1 MQDLQPRTNRWAN
14 HIGAT
19 ENIVFDADDK
29 HDAITSHQTLG
40 KDFFDDLDNAK
51 EAFQFRHNG
60 LTAVASIPEALA
72 NKWIREGF
80 DFWDAPANEITKKL
94 RLEGYSNFIISGDKT
109 FDH

>member
-1 MQDLQPRTNRWAN
+1 MLD
-14 HIGAT
+14 AT
-19 ENIVFDADDK
+19 ED
-29 HDAITSHQTLG
+29 HDAITSEQHLG
-40 KDFFDDLDNAK
+40 RDFYEDLENAK

-60 LTAVASIPEALA
+60 LTAVASIPEALV

-94 RLEGYSNFIISGDKT
+94 RMEGYGKFIISGDKT